1 MVSRPD
7 RVKCW
12 YVITVT
18 FILHLV
24 LINFYPIN
32 YEFTFSEGAKYFIDF
47 EKQIIKDYFSDQA
60 NTFFFPLMVGIINK
74 IFPIEN
80 TLLYTRLFSASSYFM
95 LGLAFIDLFSHFKIK
110 FKCYLF
116 LLFFFFKSINLDFWL

>member
-12 YVITVT
+12 YVIIVT
-18 FILHLV
+18 FILHLF

-47 EKQIIKDYFSDQA
+47 EKQIIKDYFSNQA
-60 NTFFFPLMVGIINK
+60 NTFFF
-74 IFPIEN
+74 
-80 TLLYTRLFSASSYFM
+80 
-95 LGLAFIDLFSHFKIK
+95 H
-110 FKCYLF
+110 
-116 LLFFFFKSINLDFWL
+116 